1 MHEAMEELKVIPI
14 YQRIRIQLYKDIS
27 SGVFKV
33 GDAIPTEVSLMKRF
47 HSSRTTIRRAISS
60 LVKEGIVVRK
70 AGKGSFVNRNFPKTR
85 IRMRG
90 SFKDIIDVAKTTSVK
105 VLRFEYIEAP
115 PEVAKQLQVKKD
127 QRVLCIDRVRFAKD
141 VPFLYSVNYLPNE
154 IGRYLSMQ
162 DLEEKP
168 LTQLL
173 TDKCHQV
180 LKNAVQNFGATVADN
195 HIADILKIPM
205 GFPLLTINRI
215 ATSSEDKPV
224 NLFLG
229 HFRSDLYVFT
239 TVFSYDEI
247 K

>member
-1 MHEAMEELKVIPI
+1 MYDSKEELKVIPI

-27 SGVFKV
+27 SGVLKV
-33 GDAIPTEVSLMKRF
+33 GDGIPTEASLMKRF
-47 HSSRTTIRRAISS
+47 HASRTTIRRAISG

-90 SFKDIIDVAKTTSVK
+90 SFNDILDVAKTTSVK

-141 VPFLYSVNYLPNE
+141 TPFLYSVNYLPNE
-154 IGRYLSMQ
+154 IGRSLSIQ

-173 TDKCHQV
+173 AERCHQV
-180 LKNAVQNFGATVADN
+180 LKKAVQDFGATVADD
-195 HIADILKIPM
+195 HIADVLRIPM
-205 GFPLLTINRI
+205 GFPLLTMNRI
-215 ATSSEDKPV
+215 TTSSADKPIS
-224 NLFLG
+224 LFLG
-229 HFRSDLYVFT
+229 LFRSDLYVFT

-247 K
+247 R

>member
-1 MHEAMEELKVIPI
+1 MSDAMEELRVIPI

-27 SGVFKV
+27 SGLLKV
-33 GDAIPTEVSLMKRF
+33 GDMIPTEVSMMKRF
-47 HSSRTTIRRAISS
+47 HASRTTIRRAISS
-60 LVKEGIVVRK
+60 LVKEGIIIRK

-90 SFKDIIDVAKTTSVK
+90 SFKDILDVAKSTSVK
-105 VLRFEYIEAP
+105 VLRFESIEP
-115 PEVAKQLQVKKD
+115 PLEVAKQLQVKKG
-127 QRVLCIDRVRFAKD
+127 QRVLCINRVRFAKD
-141 VPFLYSVNYLPNE
+141 TPFLYSVNYLPNE
-154 IGRYLSMQ
+154 IGRFLSIQ

-168 LTQLL
+168 LIQLL
-173 TDKCHQV
+173 TEKCHQT
-180 LKNAVQNFGATVADN
+180 LKKAVQHFGATVADDS
-195 HIADILKIPM
+195 IAEILKVPM
-205 GFPLLTINRI
+205 GFPLLTIHRI
-215 ATSSEDKPV
+215 THSSEDKPI

>member
-1 MHEAMEELKVIPI
+1 MEELKVIPI

-33 GDAIPTEVSLMKRF
+33 GDTIPTEESLMKRF
-47 HSSRTTIRRAISS
+47 RASRTTIRRAVSS

-90 SFKDIIDVAKTTSVK
+90 SFNDILDVAKSTSVK
-105 VLRFEYIEAP
+105 VLRFEYIEPP
-115 PEVAKQLQVKKD
+115 PEVTKQLQVKKD
-127 QRVLCIDRVRFAKD
+127 ERVLCIDRVRFAKET
-141 VPFLYSVNYLPNE
+141 PFLYSVNYLPKE
-154 IGRYLSMQ
+154 VGRFLSIH

-173 TDKCHQV
+173 TEKCRQV
-180 LKNAVQNFGATVADN
+180 LKNAVQNFGATVADDR
-195 HIADILKIPM
+195 IAAILKIPM

-215 ATSSEDKPV
+215 ATSSEDRLI

-239 TVFSYDEI
+239 TVFSYDESR
-247 K
+247 